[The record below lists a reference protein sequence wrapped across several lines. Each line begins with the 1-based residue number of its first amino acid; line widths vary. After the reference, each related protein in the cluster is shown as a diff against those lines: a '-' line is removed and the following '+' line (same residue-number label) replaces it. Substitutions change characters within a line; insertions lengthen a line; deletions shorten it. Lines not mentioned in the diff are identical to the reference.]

1 MSKPIRLLIVED
13 SNFDAMILL
22 KELEHGGYKP
32 EYELVD
38 TPQALN
44 AALAAGQWDI
54 IISDYVMPDFCGLD
68 AIRLLQKSGHDIPII
83 IVSGKIGEETAVE
96 AMKAGAH
103 DYLIKGNLARLIPAI
118 ERELGEADER
128 TRRKQAEADL
138 KNAREK
144 LESFF
149 NNTSDAIVI
158 ADLELNMLQ
167 VNKGFENMYGWT
179 TGEAVG
185 TKLSTIPE
193 QIIPETKKL
202 LNDVKA
208 GRVITDHETI
218 RRKKDGSLF
227 DVSATISPIKDAV
240 GNVVAF
246 AGISR
251 DITQRKK
258 AEAEIRHSLK
268 EKETLLR
275 EIHHRVK
282 NNMQIISSLLR
293 LQSKYI
299 KNKDDVEIFKES
311 HNRISSMALIHE
323 KLYQS
328 RDFTNID
335 FKVYVRDLVKGL
347 FLSYGTDENLIK
359 LKISVD
365 SVPIGIDSA
374 IPCGLIIN
382 ELITNSL
389 KYAFPDSRNGEINIC
404 MSVEGEGEFELI
416 VGDNGIGMPGGIDFE
431 KTDTLGLHLIKILA
445 ENQLHGEITHDRKN
459 GIEFKIKF
467 KGAK

>member
-1 MSKPIRLLIVED
+1 MSKPIRVLIVED
-13 SNFDAMILL
+13 SNFDAMVVL

-32 EYELVD
+32 EYELVENA
-38 TPQALN
+38 QAMK
-44 AALAAGQWDI
+44 AALSARQWDI
-54 IISDYVMPDFCGLD
+54 VISDYVMPDFSGLD

-83 IVSGKIGEETAVE
+83 IVSGKIGEDIAVE

-118 ERELGEADER
+118 ERELSEAHEC
-128 TRRKQAEADL
+128 RRLKQTEAEL

-149 NNTSDAIVI
+149 NNTSDAII
-158 ADLELNMLQ
+158 ITDLELNILQ
-167 VNKGFENMYGWT
+167 VNKGFEKIYGWKT
-179 TGEAVG
+179 DEVVG
-185 TKLSTIPE
+185 KKLGTIPE
-193 QIIPETKKL
+193 QIIPETQKIF
-202 LNDVKA
+202 NEVKA
-208 GRVITDHETI
+208 GSIITDHETI
-218 RRKKDGSLF
+218 RQKKDGSIF
-227 DVSATISPIKDAV
+227 DVSSTISPIKDPS

-258 AEAEIRHSLK
+258 AEAEIKRSLK

-293 LQSKYI
+293 LQSTYI
-299 KNKDDVEIFKES
+299 KNKDDAEIFKES
-311 HNRISSMALIHE
+311 HNRIYSMSLIHE

-335 FKVYVRDLVKGL
+335 FKVYVRDLVIGL
-347 FLSYGTDENLIK
+347 FHSYGTDESRINP
-359 LKISVD
+359 KISAGN
-365 SVPIGIDSA
+365 VPIGIDSA

-382 ELITNSL
+382 ELVTNSL
-389 KYAFPDSRNGEINIC
+389 KYAFPDGRKGEINIC
-404 MSVEGEGEFELI
+404 LGVEGEHEFELKI
-416 VGDNGIGMPGGIDFE
+416 SDNGVGIPESIDFE
-431 KTDTLGLHLIKILA
+431 KTDTLGLHLVKILA
-445 ENQLHGEITHDRKN
+445 ENQLHGEITEDRKN
-459 GIEFKIKF
+459 GTEFKIKF

>member
-1 MSKPIRLLIVED
+1 MKKPIRLLIVED
-13 SNFDAMILL
+13 SNFDAMVLL

-32 EYELVD
+32 EYERVD
-38 TPQALN
+38 TPQAMN
-44 AALAAGQWDI
+44 AALAARQWDI
-54 IISDYVMPDFCGLD
+54 VISDYVMPDFSGLD

-83 IVSGKIGEETAVE
+83 IVSGKIGEDTAVE

-118 ERELGEADER
+118 ERELGEAEER
-128 TRRKQAEADL
+128 RKRKQAEAEL
-138 KNAREK
+138 KSAREK

-149 NNTSDAIVI
+149 NNTSDAII
-158 ADLELNMLQ
+158 ITDLNLNILQ
-167 VNKGFENMYGWT
+167 VNKGFEKMYGWT

-185 TKLSTIPE
+185 KKLSTIPE
-193 QIIPETKKL
+193 QIVPETEKL
-202 LNDVKA
+202 LNEVKA

-218 RRKKDGSLF
+218 RRRKDGSLF
-227 DVSATISPIKDAV
+227 DVSSTISPIKDAA

-246 AGISR
+246 AGISM

-293 LQSKYI
+293 LQSKYL

-335 FKVYVRDLVKGL
+335 FNVYVRDLVKGL
-347 FLSYGTDENLIK
+347 FHSYGTDERGIK
-359 LKISVD
+359 LKISVGN
-365 SVPIGIDSA
+365 VPIGIDSA

-382 ELITNSL
+382 ELVTNSL
-389 KYAFPDSRNGEINIC
+389 KYAFPDGRKGEINV
-404 MSVEGEGEFELI
+404 SLGVVGEQEFELI
-416 VGDNGIGMPGGIDFE
+416 ISDNGVGIPESIDFE
-431 KTDTLGLHLIKILA
+431 KTDTLGLHLVKILA
-445 ENQLHGEITHDRKN
+445 ENQLHGEITTDRKN

>member
-22 KELEHGGYKP
+22 KELGHGGYKP
-32 EYELVD
+32 EYELID
-38 TPQALN
+38 TPQAMN
-44 AALAAGQWDI
+44 AALAARQWDI

-227 DVSATISPIKDAV
+227 DVSATISPIKDAA

-251 DITQRKK
+251 I
-258 AEAEIRHSLK
+258 
-268 EKETLLR
+268 
-275 EIHHRVK
+275 
-282 NNMQIISSLLR
+282 
-293 LQSKYI
+293 
-299 KNKDDVEIFKES
+299 
-311 HNRISSMALIHE
+311 
-323 KLYQS
+323 
-328 RDFTNID
+328 
-335 FKVYVRDLVKGL
+335 
-347 FLSYGTDENLIK
+347 
-359 LKISVD
+359 
-365 SVPIGIDSA
+365 
-374 IPCGLIIN
+374 
-382 ELITNSL
+382 
-389 KYAFPDSRNGEINIC
+389 
-404 MSVEGEGEFELI
+404 
-416 VGDNGIGMPGGIDFE
+416 
-431 KTDTLGLHLIKILA
+431 
-445 ENQLHGEITHDRKN
+445 
-459 GIEFKIKF
+459 
-467 KGAK
+467 